1 MAVSAGNGPGSE
13 MTLGYWPDDFKAR
26 YQTGSNVSRLG
37 GERAKALKVAQ
48 RLHDQNIEIRTAKS
62 AGREAKI
69 PDVAVRRQRAREDL
83 KALKGI
89 ANERLAIEANAITAK
104 ENLKPFDYSK
114 HDPLRQEYR
123 AMLRGAT
130 DKQRAELLQKPAYRE
145 ALFQGDATL
154 SGVSDQQYNLMWDRE
169 LRTRFPDQMLAYDD
183 HATAQEATRLAHEA
197 AHTALLNELKALG
210 EPIDEPG
217 APAPKPDWE

>member
-1 MAVSAGNGPGSE
+1 MVVDPTSGPNSE
-13 MTLGYWPDDFKAR
+13 RTLGYWPDEFKAK

-62 AGREAKI
+62 SGREPKI

-89 ANERLAIEANAITAK
+89 ANERLAIEANAITTK
-104 ENLKPFDYSK
+104 EGLKPYDYSK

-123 AMLRGAT
+123 QMLRGAT
-130 DKQRAELLQKPAYRE
+130 DKERAALLQKPAYRE
-145 ALFQGDATL
+145 SLFQGDPSL
-154 SGVSDQQYNLMWDRE
+154 SGVSEQQYEMLWDRE
-169 LRTRFPDQMLAYDD
+169 LRSKFPDQMQAYDD

-197 AHTALLNELKALG
+197 AHTALINEFKALG
-210 EPIDEPG
+210 EPLEEPG
-217 APAPKPDWE
+217 APAPKPEWE